1 MTGHS
6 QDKIRFWHVLVFFCI
21 ASICIYRNVVY
32 KPSKS
37 NIQRK
42 IFKQKDQHF
51 PQMSS
56 LKRCKYIFFNSSN
69 INCSTSFSISVIIDA
84 SFKKKR
90 HEQTH
95 EMLIDGGSS

>member
-1 MTGHS
+1 MTGLF

-21 ASICIYRNVVY
+21 FSICTYRNVVY
-32 KPSKS
+32 NPSKL

-51 PQMSS
+51 SQMSS

-69 INCSTSFSISVIIDA
+69 INCCTRFSISIIIDA
-84 SFKKKR
+84 SFKKR
-90 HEQTH
+90 CEQTH
-95 EMLIDGGSS
+95 EMLIDRVSS